1 MGHAFAPS
9 GEINNSDSDLA
20 KEMMSKGD
28 SDAEDEVKD
37 HQIKKI

>member
-20 KEMMSKGD
+20 KEMMCLK
-28 SDAEDEVKD
+28 EIVMLKM
-37 HQIKKI
+37 K

>member
-20 KEMMSKGD
+20 KDMMCLK
-28 SDAEDEVKD
+28 EIVMLKM
-37 HQIKKI
+37 K